1 MTEIEIDHEAE
12 MKLWRLCMR
21 LSDKFER
28 WERNNVTRQANP
40 VGAAGH
46 AEGEA
51 ESETEATISVEKS

>member
-21 LSDKFER
+21 LSDKFDR

-40 VGAAGH
+40 VEAAGPV
-46 AEGEA
+46 AGET
-51 ESETEATISVEKS
+51 ETTSETTISVEG